1 MTRRRLRLSW
11 SSDED
16 LEQDSHCP
24 DSSPTSLQPIIL
36 DNLNSHFNPNV
47 SEPVQ
52 VPDSDDDEQHFIDVS
67 DHLSPPSPDS
77 DHSLPH
83 SPDLNPLIPGLVS
96 THPPCPVS
104 DFLRGLGLSL
114 KREWLDACIRSLQ
127 GSVPGFFSLNHSE
140 KGKLCFEQ
148 FLVSDMNYVGAGVL
162 PENVDSMHLVDLPG
176 PYVLQ
181 VICASSLSLYP

>member
-52 VPDSDDDEQHFIDVS
+52 VPDSDDDEQHFQAGHQHPHNS
-67 DHLSPPSPDS
+67 YQKPKTARNTAFLSP
-77 DHSLPH
+77 
-83 SPDLNPLIPGLVS
+83 NG
-96 THPPCPVS
+96 
-104 DFLRGLGLSL
+104 
-114 KREWLDACIRSLQ
+114 
-127 GSVPGFFSLNHSE
+127 
-140 KGKLCFEQ
+140 
-148 FLVSDMNYVGAGVL
+148 
-162 PENVDSMHLVDLPG
+162 
-176 PYVLQ
+176 
-181 VICASSLSLYP
+181 